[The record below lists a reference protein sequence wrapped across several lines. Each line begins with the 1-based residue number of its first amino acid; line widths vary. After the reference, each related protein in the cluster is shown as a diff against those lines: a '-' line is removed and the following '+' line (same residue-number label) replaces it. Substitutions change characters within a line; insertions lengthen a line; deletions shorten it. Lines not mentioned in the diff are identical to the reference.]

1 VLLTSAFAR
10 LVLAAAVLG
19 SACAVAREPLLV
31 TVPQAGVRPVAHLDS
46 IFDYRIAAATV
57 VSIVQSDL
65 EFAPFPVTFKFLP
78 DRDAF
83 EKALLEAGY
92 DTALARSVARTMT
105 AVGGHR
111 GVLLNDDRFSSLPWP
126 GRIAMLAHELG
137 HTVQYELGGGSRGTS
152 DQWLREGFAEWLS
165 VRVLERLNAASMT
178 EVRRERLREVRAA
191 GRSKS
196 PRLADLV
203 TFPQW
208 VKASGQTD
216 ATTYFLSFLA
226 VDFLLERHG
235 VPVVLAYFKRF
246 ASSQDR
252 VGNFRSAFGEDLQTF
267 EAAVAARL
275 WKR

>member
-1 VLLTSAFAR
+1 VRGSCLQR
-10 LVLAAAVLG
+10 AVLG

-31 TVPQAGVRPVAHLDS
+31 TVPQAGVKPVAHLDS
-46 IFDYRIAAATV
+46 IFDYRMAAATV

-92 DTALARSVARTMT
+92 DTALARSVATTMT

-137 HTVQYELGGGSRGTS
+137 HTVQL
-152 DQWLREGFAEWLS
+152 
-165 VRVLERLNAASMT
+165 
-178 EVRRERLREVRAA
+178 
-191 GRSKS
+191 
-196 PRLADLV
+196 

-216 ATTYFLSFLA
+216 ATTYFLSFLS

-267 EAAVAARL
+267 EAAVAGRV